1 MKNIAQMVDA
11 HDMAGRQYSA
21 HPDPSCPMPCF
32 EVATSPEVIP
42 HANESASTPLPDFSR
57 ALSDMFEAATTTSLE
72 EFPAALLRVVKRHL
86 VFDGAVVGHADPLC
100 YGEFSIAV
108 AHVHQREQSILEE
121 YKDLS
126 AADPVTQA
134 FLAGLVEPLA
144 VDTERFYRAPRHA
157 AMKVFS
163 RKHRLRHLLLCGYPP
178 SQNQRGRWVV
188 LYRTEDR
195 PFDAASVQWFG
206 AFCLHLDRALDL
218 NRAKAL
224 DRLPPPSRRKAVG
237 LIDQDGR
244 VEMADSLFGALL
256 KSEFRH
262 PSPHR
267 LPGAL
272 ELAMRQGHAF
282 EGRVI
287 RGTFESLGA
296 HHLCELREKGPLGQ
310 LSPRETLAARRFAQ
324 GCNSREI
331 AVEMG
336 VSLST
341 VQSQLASVYRKLG
354 VTGKAGLVRIF
365 ADSEG

>member
-1 MKNIAQMVDA
+1 MPRSDA
-11 HDMAGRQYSA
+11 
-21 HPDPSCPMPCF
+21 
-32 EVATSPEVIP
+32 ATSPDLSP
-42 HANESASTPLPDFSR
+42 LAGESAAAALQDFSR
-57 ALSDMFEAATTTSLE
+57 AVADMFEAATTTSLE
-72 EFPAALLRVVKRHL
+72 EFPTALLRVVARHL

-100 YGEFSIAV
+100 YGEFSIAL

-121 YKDLS
+121 YKELS
-126 AADPVTQA
+126 ATDSVTHA
-134 FLAGLVEPLA
+134 FLEGLVEPLA
-144 VDTERFYRAPRHA
+144 IDTERFYCAPRDA
-157 AMKVFS
+157 AMKAFT
-163 RKHRLRHLLLCGYPP
+163 RRHRLRHLLLCGYPP
-178 SQNQRGRWVV
+178 SLNQRGRWVV
-188 LYRTEDR
+188 LYRADDQ
-195 PFDAASVQWFG
+195 PFDTSSVQWLG

-224 DRLPPPSRRKAVG
+224 DRLPPSTRRKAVG

-287 RGTFESLGA
+287 RGRFESLGG
-296 HHLCELREKGPLGQ
+296 HHVCELREKGPLGQ
-310 LSPRETLAARRFAQ
+310 LSPRESLAARRFAQ
-324 GCNSREI
+324 GHSSREI

-336 VSLST
+336 VSHST

>member
-1 MKNIAQMVDA
+1 M
-11 HDMAGRQYSA
+11 RRS
-21 HPDPSCPMPCF
+21 
-32 EVATSPEVIP
+32 EVATSPKVSP
-42 HANESASTPLPDFSR
+42 LAGESATVALQDFSR
-57 ALSDMFEAATTTSLE
+57 ALADMFEAATTISLE
-72 EFPAALLRVVKRHL
+72 EFPAALLRVVNRHL

-100 YGEFSIAV
+100 YGEFSIAL

-134 FLAGLVEPLA
+134 FLAGLVEPLP
-144 VDTERFYRAPRHA
+144 VDTERFYCASRDA
-157 AMKVFS
+157 AMKAFT
-163 RKHRLRHLLLCGYPP
+163 RRHRLRHLLLCGYPP
-178 SQNQRGRWVV
+178 SLNQRGRWIV
-188 LYRTEDR
+188 LYRADDH
-195 PFDAASVQWFG
+195 PFDTASVQWLG

-224 DRLPPPSRRKAVG
+224 DRLPPSTRRKAVG

-267 LPGAL
+267 LPDAL

-287 RGTFESLGA
+287 RGRFESLGG
-296 HHLCELREKGPLGQ
+296 HHVCELREKGPLGQ
-310 LSPRETLAARRFAQ
+310 LSPRESLAARRFAQ
-324 GCNSREI
+324 GHSSREI

-336 VSLST
+336 VSHST